1 MKIKAIV
8 FGASGMIGSGVLIEA
23 LAHPSVEAVLSI
35 GRSTTGVQH
44 PKLTEIIHKDFTD
57 FSAIEDQLAG
67 YNACFFCL
75 GISSFRMSEE
85 AYRRITVDFTKKAG
99 EVLSR
104 LNPEMTFCFI
114 SGAGTDATSN
124 TMWARVKGEAENI
137 LKTFPFKQVFLM
149 RPGYIQ
155 PVKGVKSKTKLY
167 SIIYFFIGSLYP
179 LWKRL
184 FPKIVST
191 SEEIGLAMIH
201 AVLHGYEK
209 ETMESIDVVEL
220 AHRHNLS

>member
-1 MKIKAIV
+1 
-8 FGASGMIGSGVLIEA
+8 MIGSGVLIEA
-23 LAHPSVEAVLSI
+23 LAHPEVEAILSI
-35 GRSTTGVQH
+35 GRRPTGIQDS
-44 PKLTEIIHKDFTD
+44 KLTELIHKDFTD
-57 FSAIEDQLAG
+57 FSAVEDQLSG

-75 GISSFRMSEE
+75 GISSFRMKEE
-85 AYRRITVDFTKKAG
+85 AYRRITYDFTDKAG

-114 SGAGTDATSN
+114 SGAGTDATSS
-124 TMWARVKGEAENI
+124 TMWARVKGEAENV
-137 LKTFPFKQVFLM
+137 LKTYPFKSLFLM

-155 PVKGVKSKTKLY
+155 PVKGVKSKTRLY
-167 SIIYFFIGSLYP
+167 SLLYFFMGSLYP

-184 FPKIVST
+184 FPKMVST

-209 ETMESIDVVEL
+209 ETMESIDLVTL
-220 AHRHNLS
+220 AHRHADIS

>member
-1 MKIKAIV
+1 MKINAII

-23 LAHPSVEAVLSI
+23 LEHPEVESVLVI
-35 GRSTTGVQH
+35 GRSSVGVQH
-44 PKLTEIIHKDFTD
+44 PKLTELIHKDFMD
-57 FSAIEDQLAG
+57 YSAIEDQLSG

-85 AYRRITVDFTKKAG
+85 AYRRITYDFTEKAG

-104 LNPEMTFCFI
+104 LNPDMTFCFI
-114 SGAGTDATSN
+114 SGAGTDVSSN
-124 TMWARVKGEAENI
+124 TMWARVKGEAENV
-137 LKTFPFKQVFLM
+137 LKTFSFKKLFLM

-167 SIIYFFIGSLYP
+167 SIMYVIFGSLYP
-179 LWKRL
+179 VWKRL

-191 SEEIGLAMIH
+191 SEEIGLAMVH

-209 ETMESIDVVEL
+209 ETMESIDIVEL
-220 AHRHNLS
+220 AHRHA